1 MPGIKIEVLT
11 IHVHAHVS
19 GSTSSA
25 TCEILVKLNNEKAE
39 VLKVVDIITLFDQD
53 GKITA
58 VRAYKG

>member
-39 VLKVVDIITLFDQD
+39 VLKVVDIITFDQD